1 VSSLLVRLYPA
12 RWRAR
17 YGDEFEMVLGDRPL
31 GPFDVA
37 DVLLGALDA
46 HLHFR
51 GLGAASIHGKGFAM
65 TLRIGGYAAI
75 LGGLLWFIALA
86 GNAINDGAET
96 GAVWIFIALLAAIVV
111 TLVALVGLSA
121 FQARRYPVLVWSAF
135 AVPAVGGVVSLFGAV
150 AIAASGDSD
159 HAIIG
164 GLSGWAI
171 STLGVA
177 GLILGSGLFALATLR
192 AHTLSRGAAA
202 LLGAGAIMVPLGLA
216 GVLGGVVPSELEAVV
231 IIALVLM
238 FPAGW
243 VGLGISAL
251 RTDRAGMAHFEG
263 AIP

>member
-1 VSSLLVRLYPA
+1 MRAWLIRLYPA

-17 YGDEFEMVLGDRPL
+17 YGEEFELVLGDRPL

-46 HLHFR
+46 HLHLR

-75 LGGLLWFIALA
+75 LGGLLWLIALA

-96 GAVWIFIALLAAIVV
+96 GAVWILIALMAAIVS
-111 TLVALVGLSA
+111 TLVALIGLSA
-121 FQARRYPVLVWSAF
+121 FQARRYPVLVWAAF

-150 AIAASGDSD
+150 AMAASGDSD
-159 HAIIG
+159 RAIVG

-171 STLGVA
+171 STLGLF

-192 AHTLSRGAAA
+192 TRSLSRGAAA
-202 LLGAGAIMVPLGLA
+202 LLGVGAIMVPLGLA
-216 GVLGGVVPSELEAVV
+216 GVLGGLVPSQLEGVV
-231 IIALVLM
+231 IVAVVLM

-243 VGLGISAL
+243 AGLGISAL
-251 RTDRAGMAHFEG
+251 RTDRAGVAHLEG

>member
-1 VSSLLVRLYPA
+1 MRAFLISLYPA

-17 YGDEFEMVLGDRPL
+17 YGDEFELVLGDRPL

-86 GNAINDGAET
+86 GNAINDGAEA
-96 GAVWIFIALLAAIVV
+96 GANWILIAYLAAIVA
-111 TLVALVGLSA
+111 TLVALIGLSA
-121 FQARRYPVLVWSAF
+121 FQARRHPVLVWAAF
-135 AVPAVGGVVSLFGAV
+135 AIPAVGGVVSLFGAV

-159 HAIIG
+159 RAIIG

-216 GVLGGVVPSELEAVV
+216 GVLGGLLPSELEAVV

>member
-1 VSSLLVRLYPA
+1 MRSLLIRLYPA

-17 YGDEFEMVLGDRPL
+17 YGDEFEQVLGDRPL

-75 LGGLLWFIALA
+75 LGGLLWFIVLA
-86 GNAINDGAET
+86 GNAINNGGDTYSTLIG
-96 GAVWIFIALLAAIVV
+96 IALLVAIVT

-121 FQARRYPVLVWSAF
+121 FQARRYPILVWAAF
-135 AVPAVGGVVSLFGAV
+135 AVPAVSAVVSLLGAV

-159 HAIIG
+159 RAIIG

-171 STLGVA
+171 STLGLF
-177 GLILGSGLFALATLR
+177 GLLLGSGLFALATLR
-192 AHTLSRGAAA
+192 ARSLSSGAAA
-202 LLGAGAIMVPLGLA
+202 LMGVGAIVVVLGLA
-216 GVLGGVVPSELEAVV
+216 GVLGGFLPSALEGVA
-231 IIALVLM
+231 IIAMVLM

-243 VGLGISAL
+243 AGLGVSAL
-251 RTDRAGMAHFEG
+251 RTDRSGMAHFEG

>member
-1 VSSLLVRLYPA
+1 MRTWLIGLYPA

-17 YGDEFEMVLGDRPL
+17 YGEEFELVLGDRPL

-75 LGGLLWFIALA
+75 LGGLFWFIALA

-96 GAVWIFIALLAAIVV
+96 GGVWILIALMAAIVA

-121 FQARRYPVLVWSAF
+121 FQARRYPVLVWAAF
-135 AVPAVGGVVSLFGAV
+135 AVPAVGAVVSLFGILMMAT
-150 AIAASGDSD
+150 SGDSD
-159 HAIIG
+159 RAILG

-177 GLILGSGLFALATLR
+177 GLVVGSGLFALATLR
-192 AHTLSRGAAA
+192 TGSLSRGAAL
-202 LLGAGAIMVPLGLA
+202 LLGVGAIVVPLGLA
-216 GVLGGVVPSELEAVV
+216 GVLGGLVPSDLEGVA
-231 IIALVLM
+231 IIALVVM

-243 VGLGISAL
+243 AGLGISAL
-251 RTDRAGMAHFEG
+251 RIDRAGTSRLEG